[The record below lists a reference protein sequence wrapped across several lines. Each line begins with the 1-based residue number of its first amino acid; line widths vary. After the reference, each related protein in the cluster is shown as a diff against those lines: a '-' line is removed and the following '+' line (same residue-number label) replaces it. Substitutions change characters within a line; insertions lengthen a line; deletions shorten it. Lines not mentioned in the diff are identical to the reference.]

1 MAAMRILAN
10 FDWAS
15 QILITILDNTACIP
29 GVVIDTFQIILSNFL
44 INIQEFVRCISHIER
59 TVKNDT

>member
-1 MAAMRILAN
+1 MRILAN

-29 GVVIDTFQIILSNFL
+29 GVVIDIFQIILSNFL